1 MAPSTLPFSPPSGH
15 SHKGSVIDC
24 PMFRLLPPPLQEES
38 KDKTHLLQYL
48 HALPVEEVGI
58 PEYFPQLERKMG
70 DMKNPNQPDLPHQ
83 GRALY
88 PCLPGHIGYSGLLHS
103 H

>member
-38 KDKTHLLQYL
+38 RDKTHLLEYL
-48 HALPVEEVGI
+48 HALPVEEVSI
-58 PEYFPQLERKMG
+58 PQYVPKLDRKMG
-70 DMKNPNQPDLPHQ
+70 DMKNPNLI
-83 GRALY
+83 Y
-88 PCLPGHIGYSGLLHS
+88 PIKGGSMSMSTRMNRIFGTIT
-103 H
+103 